1 MGGDSQSPI
10 VEFGTQGP
18 VAITACELFSNIQSD
33 SSVML
38 LLSNLFI
45 LQTNFTCSEE
55 RKD

>member
-45 LQTNFTCSEE
+45 LEANFTCSEE